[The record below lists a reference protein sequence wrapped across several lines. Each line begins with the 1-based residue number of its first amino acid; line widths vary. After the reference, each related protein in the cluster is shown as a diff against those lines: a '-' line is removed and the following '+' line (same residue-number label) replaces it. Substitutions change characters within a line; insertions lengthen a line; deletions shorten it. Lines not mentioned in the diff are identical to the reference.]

1 MRRKKMMGQLLVC
14 LLMMGLG
21 GCGQKQEAGE
31 TVAEETVAEETTA
44 VSAQNVENGETI
56 SADDA
61 GKEEDSDSLVGGGFK
76 PPKGSHIDKNGNIVT
91 PNGDSFSKDGGWQVP
106 EGGRV
111 DSQGRIYDK
120 NGKLM
125 GGGATVGSKG

>member
-21 GCGQKQEAGE
+21 GCDQKQEAGDTE
-31 TVAEETVAEETTA
+31 EMVAEETAA

-61 GKEEDSDSLVGGGFK
+61 GKEEDSDSVTGQGFK